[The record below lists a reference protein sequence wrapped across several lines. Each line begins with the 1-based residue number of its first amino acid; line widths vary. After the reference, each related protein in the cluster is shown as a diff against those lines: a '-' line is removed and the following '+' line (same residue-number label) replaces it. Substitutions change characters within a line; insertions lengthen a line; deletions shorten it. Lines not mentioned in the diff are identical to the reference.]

1 MKIEAISEYVINIDT
16 SRFLLYICPLQVICH
31 RELIILKDTAS
42 TNITY
47 YLVNG
52 EASCQTASPNFQ
64 SSSYFSFSSLL

>member
-16 SRFLLYICPLQVICH
+16 SRFLLYICPLQMICH
-31 RELIILKDTAS
+31 RVLIILMDTAA

-52 EASCQTASPNFQ
+52 KVSCQTASPNFQ
-64 SSSYFSFSSLL
+64 SLSYFSFSSSL